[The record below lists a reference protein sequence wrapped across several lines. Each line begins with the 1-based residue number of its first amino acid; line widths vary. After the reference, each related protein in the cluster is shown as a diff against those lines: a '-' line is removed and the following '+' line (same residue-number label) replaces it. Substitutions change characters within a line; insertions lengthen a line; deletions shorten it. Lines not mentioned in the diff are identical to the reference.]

1 VALGVHPAGHS
12 PPGREHRRRGA
23 HNPVLLRPGLGVKI
37 VMKIARLLSLRLRK
51 TSGLLVDY
59 LEN

>member
-1 VALGVHPAGHS
+1 MNTI
-12 PPGREHRRRGA
+12 GRIL
-23 HNPVLLRPGLGVKI
+23 NDYPGLGV
-37 VMKIARLLSLRLRK
+37 KIARLLSLRLRK